1 MLISSSAEPA
11 VGRRERLDALA
22 LLIGGVALWGVGI
35 VGGIRWQEMTDL
47 GFVSV
52 LPVTCLVG
60 LGFLVAGFVRALA
73 MPVVVPGVL
82 RAHVVAMLV
91 VLHATP
97 TLVYGTMRYPWAW
110 KHVGVIDFITRNGV
124 VDPTIET
131 LGAYHGWPGFFAL
144 NAMIAETTGIDAAQ
158 LGRWWPLAVNLLVV
172 WLLSVLFAVCTDDRR
187 VGPVACWVYVLGSWV
202 GQDYFSPQA
211 MAFVMYLTAVVVLV
225 CLTAARRPV
234 SLRLPTR
241 TIPALTR
248 IGAASSRAIS
258 RVGRGVRRLGPTSVR
273 KRLGVVPRE
282 VYVVALAIAC
292 SHQLTPV
299 MLALTCVALVV
310 GAYAGTPWLAT
321 VIVGVGAAWAVVFAA
336 PLLMD
341 NADELETVGS
351 VGSNLD
357 GTVVDL
363 AAVSSGQAL
372 VAASARVLTVL
383 VVLLALVGLL
393 REWRRGRTHGL
404 MALLA
409 GLPVLLVGLSSYGG
423 EVLFRVVLFGLPA
436 LAFLVGTL
444 LVADRSRRGGAA
456 AVAVASAVLLPLFLL
471 AHLGNERQYAFG
483 QDEVALVQDL
493 YATAPPGSLLVEGSR
508 NYPTQSLRYGV
519 FTYVP
524 IDREPV
530 DGRRRVLADPA
541 GVLGEWLDNEAYSA
555 TYLLLTR
562 SMVAATEASG
572 SLPAGGIAT
581 IDAALAADPAFVELA
596 RNDAGVMWGRA
607 PEDRVVTDAGG
618 VGAR

>member
-22 LLIGGVALWGVGI
+22 LLIGGVALWGVG
-35 VGGIRWQEMTDL
+35 VLGGIRWQEMSDL

-73 MPVVVPGVL
+73 MRVVVPGVL
-82 RAHVVAMLV
+82 QAHVVALV
-91 VLHATP
+91 AVLHATP

-124 VDPTIET
+124 VDPSIET

-144 NAMIAETTGIDAAQ
+144 GAMIAETTGIDPASM
-158 LGRWWPLAVNLLVV
+158 GRWWPLAVNLLVV
-172 WLLSVLFAVCTDDRR
+172 WLLSVLFAVCTSDRR
-187 VGPVACWVYVLGSWV
+187 VGPVACWTYVLGSWV

-225 CLTAARRPV
+225 CLTGARRPV
-234 SLRLPTR
+234 SLRLPNR
-241 TIPALTR
+241 TTPALGR
-248 IGAASSRAIS
+248 IGAASSRALS
-258 RVGRGVRRLGPTSVR
+258 RVGRGLRRLGPASVR

-282 VYVVALAIAC
+282 VYVLAIAIAC

-299 MLALTCVALVV
+299 MLALTCTVLVV
-310 GAYAGTPWLAT
+310 GAWAGTPWLAT
-321 VIVGVGAAWAVVFAA
+321 VVVGAGAAWAVVFAA
-336 PLLMD
+336 PLLVD
-341 NADELETVGS
+341 NADELATVGS

-363 AAVSSGQAL
+363 AAVSTGQAV
-372 VAASARVLTVL
+372 VAGSARVLTLL
-383 VVLLALVGLL
+383 VIGLALTGLL

-404 MALLA
+404 MAVLA

-423 EVLFRVVLFGLPA
+423 EVLFRVVLFALPA
-436 LAFLVGTL
+436 LAFLAATP

-456 AVAVASAVLLPLFLL
+456 LVAIASAVLLPLFLL

-483 QDEVALVQDL
+483 IDEVELVQDL

-508 NYPTQSLRYGV
+508 NYPTQSLRYEV

-541 GVLGEWLDNEAYSA
+541 EVLGEWLDNEAYTA

-572 SLPAGGIAT
+572 SLPSGSIPA
-581 IDAALAADPAFVELA
+581 IDAALAADPGFVEVA
-596 RNDAGVMWGRA
+596 RNAAGVVWGRA
-607 PEDRVVTDAGG
+607 TEPTVVSGDGG
-618 VGAR
+618 TGAP